1 MQRPDV
7 RKSALVVLV
16 VLVIACGGWLWLR
29 EPEAVP
35 ADKLFREALTALDE
49 GRVDNIEV
57 AQAALDRFEA
67 DRRYW
72 RHLAVLNAVIHL
84 RRDEPQEAYRELA
97 DEPMDSPVREYVLL
111 YVGEAL
117 YRMNQLGQAQQVF
130 EQLLADYPDN
140 TKAVKWLGA
149 VYYDLGAYDAAIT
162 QLVRA
167 TELKPEE
174 YGPWHLLGVMYNDF
188 EATEDAVT
196 HLTEALKRDPPAG
209 VRRNITHELAA
220 ALIDD
225 RQYDQALQTFDP
237 SDTSATAHAL
247 RARAYWSLS
256 QSEPAAKELALAEQ
270 QDASLLDVRKLRA
283 EILEHEGR
291 AEDAIELLRD
301 ILQEAPDSL
310 ETRYQLAIA
319 LKQAGQTEE
328 AEQHLQTWQQQRT
341 LADELI
347 EKNLQAVSDPSDA
360 EVRDRLA
367 EICRK
372 LGRDELALMWERA
385 AAACRQR
392 AALRSGSASAAKEP
406 ESADGSSTRS
416 TDSKNNPQD

>member
-1 MQRPDV
+1 
-7 RKSALVVLV
+7 
-16 VLVIACGGWLWLR
+16 
-29 EPEAVP
+29 
-35 ADKLFREALTALDE
+35 
-49 GRVDNIEV
+49 
-57 AQAALDRFEA
+57 
-67 DRRYW
+67 
-72 RHLAVLNAVIHL
+72 
-84 RRDEPQEAYRELA
+84 
-97 DEPMDSPVREYVLL
+97 
-111 YVGEAL
+111 
-117 YRMNQLGQAQQVF
+117 
-130 EQLLADYPDN
+130 
-140 TKAVKWLGA
+140 
-149 VYYDLGAYDAAIT
+149 
-162 QLVRA
+162 
-167 TELKPEE
+167 
-174 YGPWHLLGVMYNDF
+174 
-188 EATEDAVT
+188 VT